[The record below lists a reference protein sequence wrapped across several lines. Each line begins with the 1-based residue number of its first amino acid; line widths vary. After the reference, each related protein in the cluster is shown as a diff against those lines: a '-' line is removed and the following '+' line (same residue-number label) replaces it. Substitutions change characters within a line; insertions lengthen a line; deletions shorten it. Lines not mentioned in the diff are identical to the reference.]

1 MNYTLDDEEK
11 RLLQLIE
18 SVNDSN
24 NFVEKNAIATE
35 SIHAYVMFFD
45 HNDVRCSIMIN
56 KKGRLQFKA
65 GNYFIC
71 FERKYRTCTTKWFGF
86 IKTYHMDYN
95 HPLIKA
101 GLKTHELI
109 MQAAKAVDKQK
120 QEKIWKNLLSN
131 P

>member
-1 MNYTLDDEEK
+1 MNYALDEEEK
-11 RLLQLIE
+11 QLLQLLE

-24 NFVEKNAIATE
+24 NFVEKNAFATE
-35 SIHAYVMFFD
+35 SIHAYSVFFD

-65 GNYFIC
+65 GNYFIF
-71 FERKYRTCTTKWFGF
+71 FERTYRTCTTKWFDF

-101 GLKTHELI
+101 GLKTHKLI

-120 QEKIWKNLLSN
+120 QEKIWKNLLNS
-131 P
+131 